1 MTAKP
6 LISSGLIKEI
16 GFSFYKDIHK
26 LVKRFNIP
34 KELVINIDQ
43 SPLPFVLVSS
53 DTMEKKGNQN
63 QRVLVFGRTDYCQI
77 TGTFGV
83 TLSGDFLPIQLI
95 YQDKTKQC
103 QPTYP
108 FQREIHVTQTE
119 NHWANEKTSV
129 DLIEK
134 YWSSMSEKSDK
145 NYLFLKISSGF

>member
-6 LISSGLIKEI
+6 LIASGLIREI

-26 LVKRFNIP
+26 LVKRFNIT

-53 DTMEKKGNQN
+53 DTIEKKGNQN
-63 QRVLVFGRTDYCQI
+63 QRVPVFGTTDNCQI

-103 QPTYP
+103 QRTYP
-108 FQREIHVTQTE
+108 FQREFHVTQTE
-119 NHWANEKTSV
+119 NHWTNEKTSL
-129 DLIEK
+129 DLIER

-145 NYLFLKISSGF
+145 SFLFLKISSGF

>member
-6 LISSGLIKEI
+6 LISSGLIKET

-103 QPTYP
+103 QPAYP

-119 NHWANEKTSV
+119 NHWANEKTSL

-145 NYLFLKISSGF
+145 NDLFLKISSGF